1 MKRVSIIVLLL
12 GFLSILCALWA
23 LTIGAQKRGTQS
35 TFGSLVLFVVGIV
48 LIYIGWPRDD
58 DTSKEPILQH
68 VRKNFKKINPEF
80 KNIPLFSGNG
90 AYTDNKS
97 EITLCLSDPATKKDY
112 DSNTVMYVAL
122 HELAHVISKEI
133 GHGEEFRQNFTKLLL
148 EGERL
153 GFYDPS
159 KPMIT
164 TYCGMKGD

>member
-80 KNIPLFSGNG
+80 KNIPLYSGKG

-97 EITLCLSDPATKKDY
+97 EITLCLADPSTNKEY
-112 DSNTVMYVAL
+112 DSNTIMYVAL

-133 GHGEEFRQNFTKLLL
+133 GHGEEFRQNFSKLLL

-153 GFYDPS
+153 GFYDPA
-159 KPMIT
+159 KPMTT
-164 TYCGMKGD
+164 TYCGMKA